1 MRRVVSLSKYV
12 PYDVIGKSR
21 EFQTLFDLGDDSLTT
36 AWEDINWVREGSFI
50 FTTDPKSVYTWEI
63 FLDLPHEG
71 TLEERQKRVFAEWN
85 RRTIWTDR
93 TFRKWLDG
101 TIGENRYA
109 LTYQYNDYTF
119 NLDVFVKGDFNLP
132 RLIDMIRE
140 IVPANLGF
148 NFKISVFRAIEITTK
163 SANLP
168 YPQFLCGEHACG
180 TIPDDRHMGRAF
192 KTSIGFTTAINN
204 GKEYYGYTN
213 DGYKAG
219 ELRGDG
225 SEEILYIQDFSREN
239 AYEFKEEDE

>member
-21 EFQTLFDLGDDSLTT
+21 EFQTLFEVGDDALTT

-85 RRTIWTDR
+85 RRGIWTDR
-93 TFRKWLDG
+93 TFRRWLDG
-101 TIGENRYA
+101 AVGKGRYR
-109 LTYQYNDYTF
+109 LSYSYNDYQF
-119 NLDVFVKGDFNLP
+119 HLDIFVRGGLYLP
-132 RLIDMIRE
+132 RLIEEIRQ

-148 NFKISVFRAIEITTK
+148 DFTVCVFCALEILTQ
-163 SANLP
+163 SANLS
-168 YPQFLCGEHACG
+168 YPQFLCGEGVCG
-180 TIPDDRHMGRAF
+180 TIPDDRFVGSTF
-192 KTSIGFTTAINN
+192 KTEMVFTTAIHC
-204 GKEYYGYTN
+204 GKDDYGYPN

-219 ELRGDG
+219 ELRDDG
-225 SEEILYIQDFSREN
+225 SEEILYLQDFSRLD
-239 AYEFKEEDE
+239 AYEFKEDV

>member
-21 EFQTLFDLGDDSLTT
+21 EFQTLFELGDDSLTT

-50 FTTDPKSVYTWEI
+50 FATDPKSVYTWEI
-63 FLDLPHEG
+63 FLDLPHVG
-71 TLEERQKRVFAEWN
+71 TLEERQKRVFVEWN

-119 NLDVFVKGDFNLP
+119 NLDVFIKGDFNLP

-148 NFKISVFRAIEITTK
+148 NFKISIFRALEITTQ

-168 YPQFLCGEHACG
+168 YPQFLCGEHKCG
-180 TIPDDRHMGRAF
+180 TIPDDRYTGL
-192 KTSIGFTTAINN
+192 TFTAELCFDTGVGL
-204 GKEYYGYTN
+204 GKGYYEYAS
-213 DGYKAG
+213 DGYKSG
-219 ELRGDG
+219 QLRPKISD
-225 SEEILYIQDFSREN
+225 EVIYMQDFKSDQL
-239 AYEFKEEDE
+239 YEFKEDV